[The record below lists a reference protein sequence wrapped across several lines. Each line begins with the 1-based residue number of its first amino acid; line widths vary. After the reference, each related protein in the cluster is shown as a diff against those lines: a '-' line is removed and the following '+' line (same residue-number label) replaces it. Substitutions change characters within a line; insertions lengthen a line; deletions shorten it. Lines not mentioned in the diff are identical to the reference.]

1 MKARVLTLLAVS
13 VLAAG
18 CSTQTTAEPPTNAG
32 QSTTTEPAAP
42 ASAVDSPA
50 DVMSALGRPITEE
63 FTARRW
69 VFGQNEYSTTRD
81 ELWAWGSET
90 TITQDASGN
99 VSVTDETGKFVR
111 DSAEE
116 EFQPDPTVQ
125 GTRAT
130 RLVGLDLFVFEEY
143 PAAVTKRYPRS
154 LLPQKHWMPYEAV
167 RTHARFAAWQGL
179 GSGLSPFAPDAP
191 WARNDG
197 WDADQTELLESHL
210 DPYTAR
216 TPAEILQYS
225 EVDATSLDLLC
236 RKNRT
241 GTPPAVKRVAPD
253 TWTITCADDLY
264 EYRFVAAFDD
274 LGRLV
279 WLSPLRT
286 GDDPTERDSR
296 IYGSGISIEYGP
308 QPSILRPDTTWFEA
322 NGIAALDDLFRKRC
336 AKDPECSTPDERAK
350 TSTESLV
357 RDFAASLTGALEL
370 AEEYADDPMRGAR
383 ERNFKAALNWL
394 STTALGLVVKTPT
407 PMLAPGASYASYV
420 ADAYELSDPAVP
432 AETWC
437 VRLEAD
443 NDESGKDEAGT
454 YKVSQGRCS

>member
-1 MKARVLTLLAVS
+1 MKNRLVAILVVS
-13 VLAAG
+13 VLAVG
-18 CSTQTTAEPPTNAG
+18 CSTQTNVEQRA
-32 QSTTTEPAAP
+32 STTNPIVAPAAI
-42 ASAVDSPA
+42 VDSPA
-50 DVMSALGRPITEE
+50 DVMNALGRPIAE
-63 FTARRW
+63 
-69 VFGQNEYSTTRD
+69 EYSTTRN
-81 ELWAWGSET
+81 ELWAWGSRA

-99 VSVTDETGKFVR
+99 VSITDETGKFVR
-111 DSAEE
+111 DSAKE

-130 RLVGLDLFVFEEY
+130 RLIGLDLYVFEEY
-143 PAAVTKRYPRS
+143 HAAVTKRYPRS

-167 RTHARFAAWQGL
+167 RTHARFAHWQGL
-179 GSGLSPFAPDAP
+179 GYALSPLAPDAP

-197 WDADQTELLESHL
+197 WDADQTELLKSHL

-225 EVDATSLDLLC
+225 EIDATSLDLLC

-241 GTPPAVKRVAPD
+241 GTPPALERVAPD

-296 IYGSGISIEYGP
+296 ISGSGISIEYGP

-322 NGIAALDDLFRKRC
+322 NGIAALDDLFRTQC

-350 TSTESLV
+350 TSTERLV
-357 RDFAASLTGALEL
+357 RDFAEMLTG
-370 AEEYADDPMRGAR
+370 YAGERWSSAR
-383 ERNFKAALNWL
+383 EHNFRIALNWL
-394 STTALGLVVKTPT
+394 STTAIGLVVKTPT
-407 PMLAPGASYASYV
+407 PMLGPGATAASYV
-420 ADAYELSDPAVP
+420 ADAYELSDPAAP
-432 AETWC
+432 AKTWC
-437 VRLEAD
+437 VRLK
-443 NDESGKDEAGT
+443 NGT
-454 YKVSQGRCS
+454 YKVSQGHCS

>member
-1 MKARVLTLLAVS
+1 MKNHLVAILVGSILAG
-13 VLAAG
+13 G
-18 CSTQTTAEPPTNAG
+18 CSAQTNVEQRA
-32 QSTTTEPAAP
+32 STTNSIVAPAAI
-42 ASAVDSPA
+42 VDSPA
-50 DVMSALGRPITEE
+50 DVMNALGRPITEE

-81 ELWAWGSET
+81 ELWAWGSRA

-99 VSVTDETGKFVR
+99 VSITDETGRFVR

-116 EFQPDPTVQ
+116 AFQADPAMH

-130 RLVGLDLFVFEEY
+130 RLVGLDLLVFEEY

-167 RTHARFAAWQGL
+167 RTHARFAHWQGL
-179 GSGLSPFAPDAP
+179 GYALSPLAPDAP

-197 WDADQTELLESHL
+197 WDADQTELLKSHL

-216 TPAEILQYS
+216 TPAAILQDS
-225 EVDATSLDLLC
+225 EIDATSLDLLC

-241 GTPPAVKRVAPD
+241 GTPPALERVAPD

-322 NGIAALDDLFRKRC
+322 NGIAALDDLFRTQC

-350 TSTESLV
+350 TSTERLV
-357 RDFAASLTGALEL
+357 RDFAEMLTGALEFSDEH
-370 AEEYADDPMRGAR
+370 AGERWGSAR
-383 ERNFKAALNWL
+383 ERNFKVALNWL

-407 PMLAPGASYASYV
+407 PMLAPGATAASYV
-420 ADAYELSDPAVP
+420 ADAYELSDPAAP
-432 AETWC
+432 TKTWC
-437 VRLEAD
+437 VRLK
-443 NDESGKDEAGT
+443 NGT
-454 YKVSQGRCS
+454 YNVSQGRCS

>member
-1 MKARVLTLLAVS
+1 MVHTVAVMKSQVITLLAVS
-13 VLAAG
+13 LLAAG
-18 CSTQTTAEPPTNAG
+18 CSTQTTAEP
-32 QSTTTEPAAP
+32 STTTEPAAP

-69 VFGQNEYSTTRD
+69 VFGQNEHSTTRD
-81 ELWAWGSET
+81 ELWAWGSRT

-99 VSVTDETGKFVR
+99 VSTTDKTGKFVR
-111 DSAEE
+111 DSAKE

-143 PAAVTKRYPRS
+143 PAAVIERYTPS

-197 WDADQTELLESHL
+197 WDADQTELLESPL

-216 TPAEILQYS
+216 TPAAILQYS

-241 GTPPAVKRVAPD
+241 GTPPAVERVAPD

-308 QPSILRPDTTWFEA
+308 QPSVERPDTTWFEA

-336 AKDPECSTPDERAK
+336 AKDPECSTPDVRAK
-350 TSTESLV
+350 TSTERLV
-357 RDFAASLTGALEL
+357 RDFAASLTGALEF
-370 AEEYADDPMRGAR
+370 AEEYSDDPRRGAR
-383 ERNFKAALNWL
+383 ERNFKVASNWL

-407 PMLAPGASYASYV
+407 PMLAPGAPYASYV
-420 ADAYELSDPAVP
+420 ADAYELSDPAAP
-432 AETWC
+432 AKAWC
-437 VRLEAD
+437 VRLQANE
-443 NDESGKDEAGT
+443 
-454 YKVSQGRCS
+454 YKVSSGRCS